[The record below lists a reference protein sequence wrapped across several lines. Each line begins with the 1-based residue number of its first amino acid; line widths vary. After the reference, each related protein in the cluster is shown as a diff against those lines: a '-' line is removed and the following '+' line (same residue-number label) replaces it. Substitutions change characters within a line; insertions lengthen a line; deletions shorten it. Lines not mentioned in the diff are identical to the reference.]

1 LVHKALEQN
10 DAPID
15 AALKLLEKLGKIKI
29 IDRKAIISENVAKI
43 QGQVFKIEI
52 EKVVMGKAIVLVNGK
67 WQALLHHYDYRG
79 PRELIRRGREFKAIG
94 ELYRDKDKLSICVK
108 QIL

>member
-1 LVHKALEQN
+1 MLSFKI
-10 DAPID
+10 PI
-15 AALKLLEKLGKIKI
+15 
-29 IDRKAIISENVAKI
+29 RST
-43 QGQVFKIEI
+43 FKIEI

-67 WQALLHHYDYRG
+67 WKALLHHYDDRG
-79 PRELIRRGREFKAIG
+79 PRELIRKGREFKAIG